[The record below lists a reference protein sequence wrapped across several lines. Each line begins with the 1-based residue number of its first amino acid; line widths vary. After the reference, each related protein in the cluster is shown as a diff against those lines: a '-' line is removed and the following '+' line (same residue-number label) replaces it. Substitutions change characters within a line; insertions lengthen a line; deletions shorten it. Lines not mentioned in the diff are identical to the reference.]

1 MIDTFIQ
8 QEQQRLNINL
18 HYTLTHE
25 AQDQFSYRADHN
37 NLYVKANNKRS
48 VLYALYDYYR
58 NPQAVSERKVAR
70 FARRGNIYEVINDTD
85 YLKKQIQWG
94 IEHYHNEIFFTFFL
108 WDEVKNEI
116 EEALIKR
123 DYEVTLGGHSLKY
136 LLADEIDIHEVDNQN
151 ISIFKDEKLQATII
165 DKVLQTCKNSPI
177 IKRISLWPED
187 LAINTDDGVEFMQNY
202 IKFLSR
208 LQKELVQE
216 NLNVEVEHIVYNAG
230 LSWQMLEKPA
240 ELKDNAGLNTL
251 FAYWGRDYSQTIT
264 NPLDQSQ
271 DRANQALQ
279 AWLEITPNLT
289 VLEYY
294 SDVFMQSELYP
305 HLTNR
310 IADDLNYYEKAGVSG
325 ILNLCVPYFTGKHF
339 EELKSVF
346 DYQQAHQLN
355 NLVYSQLA
363 FDSSYK
369 LSLTENDQKM
379 LDIYEKTLSYLSHYN
394 QQLFPQR
401 LTDVDSK
408 TDPVLRKRIID
419 DLQICLARL
428 QTLSFEAQTLQN
440 DLELAILILKK
451 YLASWQDK

>member
-18 HYTLTHE
+18 HYTLKKNKK
-25 AQDQFSYRADHN
+25 DQFSYHADQN
-37 NLYVKANNKRS
+37 NLYVTANNKRS

-58 NPQAVSERKVAR
+58 HPQEVSALKVAR
-70 FARRGNIYEVINDTD
+70 FDRRGNIYEVINDTD

-108 WDEVKNEI
+108 WDEVKAAI
-116 EEALIKR
+116 EDELIKR

-136 LLADEIDIHEVDNQN
+136 LLADEVDINEVDNQN
-151 ISIFKDEKLQATII
+151 ISIFKDERLQAIII
-165 DKVLQTCKNSPI
+165 DKVLQICKTSPI

-208 LQKELVQE
+208 LQKELKLE

-230 LSWQMLEKPA
+230 LSWQMLEKPVS
-240 ELKDNAGLNTL
+240 LKDNEGLNTL
-251 FAYWGRDYSQTIT
+251 FAYWGRNYHQKIEDQLDENQT
-264 NPLDQSQ
+264 
-271 DRANQALQ
+271 RANDALRS
-279 AWLEITPNLT
+279 WLKTAPHLT

-305 HLTNR
+305 HLLDR
-310 IADDLNYYEKAGVSG
+310 IEDDLKYYEKAGVFG
-325 ILNLCVPYFTGKHF
+325 VLNLCVPYFTGKHF

-363 FDSSYK
+363 FHGSFK
-369 LSLTENDQKM
+369 LNLSEKDYESLS
-379 LDIYEKTLSYLSHYN
+379 IYEQTLSYLSRYN
-394 QQLFPQR
+394 QKLFPKR
-401 LTDVDSK
+401 LTDVDLEVDLV
-408 TDPVLRKRIID
+408 TRQTIID
-419 DLQICLARL
+419 DLEICLSRI
-428 QTLSFEAQTLQN
+428 QTLKFSDSSLQR
-440 DLELAILILKK
+440 DLEITILILKK
-451 YLASWQDK
+451 YLASWQQ